1 MFSIVLH
8 SLIHRA
14 LKVHELLQK
23 KPLQK
28 MFFFFGKKKPYFH
41 LNLTDLAQLLLNFFF
56 FTNLKVENHCI
67 EE

>member
-1 MFSIVLH
+1 MFSIVLQ

-28 MFFFFGKKKPYFH
+28 MFFWLFFFKAYFH
-41 LNLTDLAQLLLNFFF
+41 LNLTDLAQLLLIFF